1 MSDENLRWKLV
12 KEEHLRQDK
21 WIDFRQNI
29 YELPDG
35 TEIGPVYNFSKH
47 SFSVVVATDEEGRY
61 ICVRQY
67 RHGIDEITTEFPAG
81 AIEYME
87 KSDVPYITYENIMA
101 NKDDAFE
108 AAKRELI
115 EETGYTS
122 NNWKHLMS
130 LPANATLSNS
140 YAHIYRADDCVRVS
154 KQDLD
159 DSEFLYVKLLTE
171 DELLKRI
178 NGGDFKQSLHV
189 LAYYLYKASMQEA
202 VAK

>member
-81 AIEYME
+81 AIEYKE
-87 KSDVPYITYENIMA
+87 SEEHPFITAQNTIATE
-101 NKDDAFE
+101 DEAFE
-108 AAKRELI
+108 AAKRELE
-115 EETGYTS
+115 EETGYVS
-122 NNWKHLMS
+122 DEWRHLFTIS
-130 LPANATLSNS
+130 ANATLSSNNVHF
-140 YAHIYRADDCVRVS
+140 YAAKNCRRV
-154 KQDLD
+154 KAQHLD
-159 DSEFLYVKLLTE
+159 DSEFLNVELLSE
-171 DELLKRI
+171 DELKERI
-178 NGGDFKQSLHV
+178 FGGDFKHAHHV
-189 LAYYLYKASMQEA
+189 LAWYLSKDA
-202 VAK
+202 

>member
-81 AIEYME
+81 AIEYKE
-87 KSDVPYITYENIMA
+87 SEEHPFITAQNTI
-101 NKDDAFE
+101 
-108 AAKRELI
+108 
-115 EETGYTS
+115 
-122 NNWKHLMS
+122 
-130 LPANATLSNS
+130 ATE
-140 YAHIYRADDCVRVS
+140 DTT
-154 KQDLD
+154 
-159 DSEFLYVKLLTE
+159 EFLQNSTR
-171 DELLKRI
+171 KRYI
-178 NGGDFKQSLHV
+178 SNKEREKETKKTKTTIKSTR
-189 LAYYLYKASMQEA
+189 K
-202 VAK
+202 